1 MTAESTC
8 VYIYM
13 CVSVTPPTLQTYN
26 GGETRRDKNKNKNK
40 IKNKK
45 RESPGKKKVKFH
57 AGAAAPLCREVCPSF
72 FSSSSFLS
80 SVCQQNAKHWTD
92 AFIKASGS
100 HFELCRFV
108 KSTVPKK
115 KTICKDK
122 SISVST
128 RCGLK
133 KNRGKRG
140 RHWSTRL
147 PRHMKATHTK
157 HTHTQKKNAKAT
169 RRVTHDHSPIMNE
182 IAAEVVDEHL
192 FFFVC
197 VFACLSSWC
206 IPSIC
211 IHIYI
216 YMRLLQSFP
225 SHGTIKTTE
234 TK

>member
-1 MTAESTC
+1 
-8 VYIYM
+8 M
-13 CVSVTPPTLQTYN
+13 CVSVTLPTLQTYN
-26 GGETRRDKNKNKNK
+26 GGETRRDKNKNKSK
-40 IKNKK
+40 IKIR
-45 RESPGKKKVKFH
+45 RERFQEKKKSSSTLVQRLHCVGKFVL
-57 AGAAAPLCREVCPSF
+57 PF
-72 FSSSSFLS
+72 FFLSSSSLS

-108 KSTVPKK
+108 KSTVPPPQKK
-115 KTICKDK
+115 KICKNK

-140 RHWSTRL
+140 RHWCTRL

-192 FFFVC
+192 FFFFFCLC
-197 VFACLSSWC
+197 VCLSFFLVHSQ
-206 IPSIC
+206 
-211 IHIYI
+211 HLHTYI
-216 YMRLLQSFP
+216 YLYASV
-225 SHGTIKTTE
+225 TIVPVSWNHKNNGDKVE
-234 TK
+234 V

>member
-1 MTAESTC
+1 
-8 VYIYM
+8 M
-13 CVSVTPPTLQTYN
+13 CVSVTLPTLQTYN
-26 GGETRRDKNKNKNK
+26 GGETRRDKNKNKSK
-40 IKNKK
+40 IKIR
-45 RESPGKKKVKFH
+45 RERVQEKKKSSSTLVQRLHCVGKFVL
-57 AGAAAPLCREVCPSF
+57 PF
-72 FSSSSFLS
+72 FFFLSSSSLS

-108 KSTVPKK
+108 KSTVPPPQKK
-115 KTICKDK
+115 KDLQKQEHQCFHEM
-122 SISVST
+122 
-128 RCGLK
+128 RLEEEQGE
-133 KNRGKRG
+133 KRPALV
-140 RHWSTRL
+140 HAPATTHESN
-147 PRHMKATHTK
+147 AYQTHTY
-157 HTHTQKKNAKAT
+157 TKKNAKAT

-192 FFFVC
+192 FFFFFVC